1 MTDVRPGRS
10 GFVPLP
16 AVGFV
21 TQHGRRLAS
30 AAAWSV
36 RTGRAVPAWAV
47 VSAGLSP
54 ILLTGAWLIADRL
67 QPTAYSPI
75 RQTVSVMAGR
85 GGSDRWIMTGALFL
99 VGACYLVTA
108 AGLTGLRGSARFLL
122 LVAGLASMG
131 VAASPEPV
139 HGSTAPHLAWTA
151 LGAIAIAVWPAFV
164 VRRPSLP
171 TGILSVRAGAAMT
184 AVSILLL
191 GWLII
196 ETRRGSAL
204 GLAERLSSS
213 VQTSWPFI
221 VALLLRRTPAASGV
235 VAGAPCSAPV
245 SRSPY

>member
-1 MTDVRPGRS
+1 L
-10 GFVPLP
+10 GFVQVPV
-16 AVGFV
+16 VGIV

-36 RTGRAVPAWAV
+36 RTGRKVPAWAV

-54 ILLTGAWLIADRL
+54 LLLTAAWLIADRL
-67 QPTAYSPI
+67 QPASYSPI

-85 GGSDRWIMTGALFL
+85 AGADRWVVTDALFL

-108 AGLTGLRGSARFLL
+108 VGLTGVRGSARFLL

-131 VAASPEPV
+131 VAASPEPA

-151 LGAIAIAVWPAFV
+151 LGAVAIAVWPAFV

-171 TGILSVRAGAAMT
+171 TGILSVRAGVAMT
-184 AVSILLL
+184 AVSLLLL
-191 GWLII
+191 GWLVI

-221 VALLLRRTPAASGV
+221 IALLLRRTPAATEGL
-235 VAGAPCSAPV
+235 
-245 SRSPY
+245 SRSGASRAVDSPL